1 MGSFFDNAA
10 VHEFVIIGCQL
21 RTAAS
26 ATRIKK
32 TIIKSTARKK
42 AGLARARLKVLAT

>member
-1 MGSFFDNAA
+1 MGSFFDTAA

-32 TIIKSTARKK
+32 IIIKEINSKK
-42 AGLARARLKVLAT
+42 KPGS